1 MSNEQVCRSLETL
14 IAAPISD
21 AAFIMLN
28 CVAATLLMDKEDQ
41 EELILLMENYSRKK
55 LKKIAKYE
63 SVERGQNS
71 EMN

>member
-1 MSNEQVCRSLETL
+1 MNNEQVCRSLESL
-14 IAAPISD
+14 IASPISD

-55 LKKIAKYE
+55 LEKILKYG
-63 SVERGQNS
+63 SVEKGQNG

>member
-1 MSNEQVCRSLETL
+1 MSNEQVCRSLEIL

-55 LKKIAKYE
+55 LEKILKYE
-63 SVERGQNS
+63 SVEKGQNG